1 VLCLPAGQAPDAAAL
16 YSRHA
21 AHSQHTP
28 FSLLCLLRLLC
39 LQDKHLM
46 RRRYTPDMR
55 SDRFQPDQHWRKS
68 SQWFTLN
75 RKWVPLRRGVG
86 RSLVWLCALE
96 RVAGVRVG

>member
-1 VLCLPAGQAPDAAAL
+1 
-16 YSRHA
+16 
-21 AHSQHTP
+21 
-28 FSLLCLLRLLC
+28 
-39 LQDKHLM
+39 M

-86 RSLVWLCALE
+86 RSLLWLCALE